1 MYMSKLSAR
10 TTIYLNPYVK
20 KFLQLKAVQES
31 RSVSELVNDR
41 FTNVMED
48 FEKLAALEKKRGE
61 SLIEWDSIKA
71 ELDKKHGL

>member
-1 MYMSKLSAR
+1 MSNLSER

-20 KFLQLKAVQES
+20 KLLQLKALQES
-31 RSVSELVNDR
+31 RSVSQLVNER
-41 FTNVMED
+41 FSEALKEFED
-48 FEKLAALEKKRGE
+48 LKTLEKKRGE

>member
-1 MYMSKLSAR
+1 MSNLSER

-31 RSVSELVNDR
+31 RSVSQLVNER
-41 FTNVMED
+41 FAKALKEFED
-48 FEKLAALEKKRGE
+48 LTALEKKRGE

>member
-1 MYMSKLSAR
+1 MSNLSER

-20 KFLQLKAVQES
+20 KFLQLKALQES
-31 RSVSELVNDR
+31 RSVSQLVNER
-41 FTNVMED
+41 FSEALKEFED
-48 FEKLAALEKKRGE
+48 LKTLEKKRGE

>member
-1 MYMSKLSAR
+1 MSNLSER

-31 RSVSELVNDR
+31 RSVSQLVNER
-41 FTNVMED
+41 FAKALKEFED
-48 FEKLAALEKKRGE
+48 LTALEKKRGE
-61 SLIEWDSIKA
+61 SLIEWDSIKS